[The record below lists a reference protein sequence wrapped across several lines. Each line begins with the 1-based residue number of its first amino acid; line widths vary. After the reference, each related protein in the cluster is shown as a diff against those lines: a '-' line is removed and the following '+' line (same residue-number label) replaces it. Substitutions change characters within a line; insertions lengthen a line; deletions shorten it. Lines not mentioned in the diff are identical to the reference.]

1 MQIFP
6 NSTGRG
12 VFIPDTLYG
21 GIIESC
27 VSSAEMKEYLLQN
40 RMDADKISELILG
53 APIPLTQKQSLFK
66 RLYEFKP
73 FIFSEYYCEFNLAV
87 NALEAKSGE
96 FFMAEQQWYDYE
108 TKDKESEVIAP
119 FAAWDKAVGAILKSI
134 VIDEWEPNDCVWG
147 LVEKWS
153 LQKGNYDNPY
163 TFYLING
170 EPVYFTRNIYVDNDM
185 FRMAEFRGYM
195 NSVELDLP
203 MPFCAGDIVTLNC
216 MPFAPIKHALLLYV
230 DNIDCCGVRM
240 LYRDIDGLWKEDA
253 LKHGHGWGRY
263 SPMLSPLYRL
273 SSFDNTLPE
282 DEKLL
287 KKIQSELNYDVQK
300 SRKLS
305 DMMLK
310 TESDGLNDEELIK
323 LLKQI

>member
-1 MQIFP
+1 MQLFP
-6 NSTGRG
+6 NTAGGG

-21 GIIESC
+21 AVMESC

-40 RMDADKISELILG
+40 RIDADKISELILG
-53 APIPLTQKQSLFK
+53 APIPLIQKQSHFK

-73 FIFSEYYCEFNLAV
+73 FIFSEYFCEFNLAV
-87 NALEAKSGE
+87 NALEAKTGE
-96 FFMAEQQWYDYE
+96 FFMAEQQWYDFE

-119 FAAWDKAVGAILKSI
+119 FATWDKAVGAIQKSM

-147 LVEKWS
+147 LIEKWS
-153 LQKGNYDNPY
+153 LQNGDYDNPY

-170 EPVYFTRNIYVDNDM
+170 EPEYFTRNIYDDEDL
-185 FRMAEFRGYM
+185 FWRAEFRGYV
-195 NSVELDLP
+195 NSVELNLP
-203 MPFCAGDIVTLNC
+203 MPFSAGDIVTLDC

-240 LYRDIDGLWKEDA
+240 LYRDIDGLWKDAA

-263 SPMLSPLYRL
+263 SPMLSPLCRL

-287 KKIQSELNYDVQK
+287 KKIQSELNYDAQK

-310 TESDGLNDEELIK
+310 TDSDGLNDEGLIK
-323 LLKQI
+323 LIKQI

>member
-6 NSTGRG
+6 NTTGRG

-21 GIIESC
+21 GIVESC
-27 VSSAEMKEYLLQN
+27 ISSVEMKEYLLKN
-40 RMDADKISELILG
+40 RIDADKISELILG
-53 APIPLTQKQSLFK
+53 APIPLTQKQSFFK

-87 NALEAKSGE
+87 NALEAKAGE

-119 FAAWDKAVGAILKSI
+119 FNTFDKAVGAIRKSI

-153 LQKGNYDNPY
+153 LQNGDYDNPY

-170 EPVYFTRNIYVDNDM
+170 EPVYFARNIYDDNDM
-185 FRMAEFRGYM
+185 FWMPEFRGYI
-195 NSVELDLP
+195 NSVELNLP
-203 MPFCAGDIVTLNC
+203 IPFHAGDIVTLDC

-240 LYRDIDGLWKEDA
+240 LYRDIDGLWKDSA

-263 SPMLSPLYRL
+263 SPMLSPLCRL
-273 SSFDNTLPE
+273 SSFNGDLLEN
-282 DEKLL
+282 EKLL
-287 KKIQSELNYDVQK
+287 NDVKDILAYDAEK
-300 SRKLS
+300 SRKFS
-305 DMMLK
+305 DMMLE
-310 TESDGLNDEELIK
+310 TDLYGFDDEELTK
-323 LLKQI
+323 LLRQI